1 MCGLGSIIGKAGAK
15 INEVRQASQCQ
26 IKINEPG
33 EAAPGGS
40 PLERV
45 CLSHSF
51 IEPCPKI
58 LMNSSDDVQLVTIT
72 GQPTGIQIAVRLL
85 YQRLEQEKQKREF
98 TLLLIGR
105 IVSALMLIYRGSIG
119 TELGA

>member
-1 MCGLGSIIGKAGAK
+1 MSL
-15 INEVRQASQCQ
+15 
-26 IKINEPG
+26 
-33 EAAPGGS
+33 
-40 PLERV
+40 PLVHRALPKKSDEFERRR
-45 CLSHSF
+45 
-51 IEPCPKI
+51 I
-58 LMNSSDDVQLVTIT
+58 QLVTIT

-105 IVSALMLIYRGSIG
+105 IVSASMLIYRGSIG